1 MNKEYDFIQ
10 FPLDAIELL
19 RSLDIEIL
27 LSSNVVEND
36 PEGGINIREVH
47 VEVINSNV
55 LSSGTCLH
63 S

>member
-27 LSSNVVEND
+27 LSSNVVENA

-55 LSSGTCLH
+55 LSSI
-63 S
+63 